1 MKDRTDILER
11 IREIKREVLPNGR
24 LILFGSQARGDA
36 DEDSDWDLLIVLD
49 KPKKDPDDY
58 DKYAFPFVELG
69 WEINEL
75 ITPLIYTRSQW
86 EINKPSLFRKNVQ
99 AEGIDII

>member
-58 DKYAFPFVELG
+58 DKYAFSFVELG

-75 ITPLIYTRSQW
+75 ITPPDLY
-86 EINKPSLFRKNVQ
+86 SLPMGDK
-99 AEGIDII
+99 